1 VNGPRSRADLPSH
14 GRVRALIPAQ
24 RGSLRTVCA
33 LALVGLA
40 APACLGQKLLG
51 EVEGTQTTLQR
62 AIRDGSKSINCAPK
76 ETAIAE
82 ANIKFAQDA
91 LTMGEYYRGKQHADT
106 ADYYTQRARKLT
118 DPDRCRDLVSSIG
131 DKDGD
136 GYDDAVDKCPEDP
149 EDFDSFEDDDGCPDK
164 DNDKDKVLDA
174 AKFENGQWTSNDK
187 KDERD
192 CRNEPEDIDKFEDED
207 GCPEPD
213 NDLDGILDKPDEC
226 PNDPEDIDKWE
237 DENGCPDH
245 DNDKDKLCDPW
256 VGEQNLHAK
265 FDDCKGTDQCPDQP
279 EDYDGDRDED
289 GCPDLKAEFDGCSVK
304 ISEKVFF
311 KFNKWDIDP
320 RSFELLND
328 VATVM
333 NQVPEELHFRVEGH
347 TDSKG
352 SDTYNKKLSQN
363 RANSVRDYLQKKG
376 VKSSRL
382 NAVGFGEERPI
393 DSNRTNDGRARNR
406 RVEFNVSNVD
416 CKRNP

>member
-1 VNGPRSRADLPSH
+1 MKVAR
-14 GRVRALIPAQ
+14 RVVPIML
-24 RGSLRTVCA
+24 GVV
-33 LALVGLA
+33 LVGLGG
-40 APACLGQKLLG
+40 CIGQNLYG
-51 EVEGTQTTLQR
+51 EVEGTQTELQR
-62 AIRDGSKSINCAPK
+62 AIRDGSKAINCAPK

-91 LTMGEYYRGKQHADT
+91 LTRGEYFRGKEHADVAT
-106 ADYYTQRARKLT
+106 FNTERARKLT
-118 DPDRCRDLVSSIG
+118 DPDRCRDAPMGTIG

-136 GYDDAVDKCPEDP
+136 GYDDEADQCPENP
-149 EDFDSFEDDDGCPDK
+149 EDFDSFEDDNGCPDE

-174 AKFENGQWTSNDK
+174 SKFVNGQWVNLDK

-192 CRNEPEDIDKFEDED
+192 CRNEPEDYDQFEDED

-213 NDLDGILDKPDEC
+213 NDLDGILDDPDQC
-226 PNDPEDIDKWE
+226 KNDPEDIDNWQDE
-237 DENGCPDH
+237 DGCPDA
-245 DNDKDKLCDPW
+245 DNDKDKICDPW
-256 VGEQNLHAK
+256 VVEKGVESTWAAE
-265 FDDCKGTDQCPDQP
+265 CKGKDQCPDKP

-320 RSFELLND
+320 RSFALLDD

-352 SDTYNKKLSQN
+352 SDKFNKSLSQK
-363 RANSVRDYLQKKG
+363 RANAVVDYLETKG
-376 VKSSRL
+376 VKSNRV
-382 NAVGFGEERPI
+382 APVGFGEEKAI
-393 DSNRTNDGRARNR
+393 DSNKTNDGRARNR
-406 RVEFNVSNVD
+406 RVEFNVSNAD

>member
-1 VNGPRSRADLPSH
+1 VS
-14 GRVRALIPAQ
+14 PAQ
-24 RGSLRTVCA
+24 RAASWRSGCA
-33 LALVGLA
+33 IVIVGLA
-40 APACLGQKLLG
+40 LPACLGQKLLG

-76 ETAIAE
+76 DTAIAE
-82 ANIKFAQDA
+82 ANIRFAQDA

-106 ADYYTQRARKLT
+106 AEYHTARARKLT
-118 DPDRCRDLVSSIG
+118 DPERCRDLVSSVG
-131 DKDGD
+131 DQDGD
-136 GYDDAVDKCPEDP
+136 GYDDAVDKCPTDP

-164 DNDKDKVLDA
+164 DNDKDKILDA
-174 AKFENGQWTSNDK
+174 AKFENGQWTSLDK

-192 CRNEPEDIDKFEDED
+192 CRNEPEDFDKFEDED

-213 NDLDGILDKPDEC
+213 NDLDGILDEPDKC
-226 PNDPEDIDKWE
+226 PLDPEDIDKWE
-237 DENGCPDH
+237 DEDGCPDH

-256 VGEQNLHAK
+256 VAQQNLQDK
-265 FDDCKGTDQCPDQP
+265 FPDCKSTDQCPDQP

-320 RSFELLND
+320 RSFPLLND

-352 SDTYNKKLSQN
+352 SDSYNKKLSQN
-363 RANSVRDYLQKKG
+363 RANSVKKYLEG
-376 VKSSRL
+376 RSVKSNRL
-382 NAVGFGEERPI
+382 EGVGFGEERPI

-406 RVEFNVSNVD
+406 RVEFNVSNAN